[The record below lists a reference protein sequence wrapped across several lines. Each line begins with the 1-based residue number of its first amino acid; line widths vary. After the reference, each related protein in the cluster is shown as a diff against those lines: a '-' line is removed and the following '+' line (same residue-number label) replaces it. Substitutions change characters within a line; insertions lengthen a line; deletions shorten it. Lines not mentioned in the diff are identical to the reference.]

1 MRRVL
6 KDIEESGHPLRGVV
20 HAAMALD
27 DAPLAELT
35 AERMSAVLR
44 PKIAGAQVLDTL
56 TRGRPLDFFLCY
68 SSTTAMVGNFKQSA
82 YTAGNLYLE
91 GLARLRRRHGE
102 PALTLAWG
110 AIDEIG
116 YAARNDLLD
125 SLHGLGIEP
134 LAPHTALDHGRRL
147 LGDDR
152 PDTPAVVGVSRTDW
166 SRAAVLLPLLRAPRL
181 GDLVPPQVGDGEAT
195 REELLRRLSLMDEE
209 TALAHLVDQLTRL
222 LAEVLQMD
230 HETLDPHRRLD
241 SYGMDSLMAAQVL
254 VSLNQRYDLDIP
266 PMELLRSNGTIAE
279 FARIVQLRLG
289 LQVTAPPG
297 PATESPAATASPA
310 PPVPLQAGPD
320 RPLTAGGAR

>member
-1 MRRVL
+1 
-6 KDIEESGHPLRGVV
+6 
-20 HAAMALD
+20 
-27 DAPLAELT
+27 LT
-35 AERMSAVLR
+35 AERMSDVLR
-44 PKIAGAQVLDTL
+44 PKIAGAHVLDTL

-102 PALTLAWG
+102 AALTLAWG
-110 AIDEIG
+110 AIGEIG
-116 YAARNDLLD
+116 YAARNDLLG

-152 PDTPAVVGVSRTDW
+152 PDGPAVVGVSRTDW

-181 GDLVPPQVGDGEAT
+181 GDLVPPQVGNGEAT

-222 LAEVLQMD
+222 LAEVLHMD
-230 HETLDPHRRLD
+230 HEALEPHRRLD

-254 VSLNQRYDLDIP
+254 VSLNQRYELDIP

-297 PATESPAATASPA
+297 ASP
-310 PPVPLQAGPD
+310 GP
-320 RPLTAGGAR
+320 GI